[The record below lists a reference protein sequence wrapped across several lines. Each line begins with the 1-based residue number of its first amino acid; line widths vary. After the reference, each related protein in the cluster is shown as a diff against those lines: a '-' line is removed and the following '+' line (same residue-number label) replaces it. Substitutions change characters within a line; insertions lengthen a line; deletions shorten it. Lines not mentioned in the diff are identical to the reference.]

1 LFVTCRKIYSV
12 MDVWYILVI
21 KSIINRFDGGVPM
34 VWDWILTIYT
44 VIATFAFLV
53 FPLVWII
60 GYGVSGNKKTAS
72 RLAADITMVFLIG
85 SVASMY
91 DSLFDTSFRGF
102 WIIVLFLLLLAG
114 FIGNAQNRLRGK
126 VDPVKIGRAVWR
138 LGFLVLGFMYLL
150 FFMIRIIIFI
160 IQI

>member
-1 LFVTCRKIYSV
+1 
-12 MDVWYILVI
+12 MD
-21 KSIINRFDGGVPM
+21 
-34 VWDWILTIYT
+34 WDWLLSIYAI
-44 VIATFAFLV
+44 IATFAFLV

-60 GYGVSGNKKTAS
+60 GYGIWGNKKTAS

-85 SVASMY
+85 AVASMY
-91 DSLFDTSFRGF
+91 DRIFDTSFKGF

-126 VDPVKIGRAVWR
+126 ADPIKIGRAVWR
-138 LGFLVLGFMYLL
+138 LGFLVLGFTYLL
-150 FFMIRIIIFI
+150 FFLIGIIISI

>member
-1 LFVTCRKIYSV
+1 
-12 MDVWYILVI
+12 M
-21 KSIINRFDGGVPM
+21 
-34 VWDWILTIYT
+34 
-44 VIATFAFLV
+44 IATFAFLV

-60 GYGVSGNKKTAS
+60 GYGIKGNKKIAS
-72 RLAADITMVFLIG
+72 RLAADITMIFLIG
-85 SVASMY
+85 AVALLY
-91 DSLFDTSFRGF
+91 DRLFDTSFNGF

-126 VDPVKIGRAVWR
+126 VDPIKIGRAVWR

-150 FFMIRIIIFI
+150 FFLSGIIISI

>member
-1 LFVTCRKIYSV
+1 
-12 MDVWYILVI
+12 M
-21 KSIINRFDGGVPM
+21 G
-34 VWDWILTIYT
+34 WIMSLYV

-60 GYGVSGNKKTAS
+60 GYGIKDDKKAAS

-85 SVASMY
+85 AVSILY
-91 DSLFDTSFRGF
+91 DRLFHTSFKGF
-102 WIIVLFLLLLAG
+102 WIIALFLLLLAG

-126 VDPVKIGRAVWR
+126 VDPIKIGRAVWR
-138 LGFLVLGFMYLL
+138 LGFLVLSFLYLL
-150 FFMIRIIIFI
+150 FFIIELIIII

>member
-1 LFVTCRKIYSV
+1 
-12 MDVWYILVI
+12 
-21 KSIINRFDGGVPM
+21 M
-34 VWDWILTIYT
+34 VWDWFLSIYA

-53 FPLVWII
+53 FPLIWII
-60 GYGVSGNKKTAS
+60 GYGIHGDKKSAS

-85 SVASMY
+85 AVASMY
-91 DSLFDTSFRGF
+91 DRLFNTSFKGF

-114 FIGNAQNRLRGK
+114 FIGNAQNRLKGR

-150 FFMIRIIIFI
+150 FVLVGIIISI

>member
-1 LFVTCRKIYSV
+1 MGWLLNIYA
-12 MDVWYILVI
+12 
-21 KSIINRFDGGVPM
+21 
-34 VWDWILTIYT
+34 

-60 GYGVSGNKKTAS
+60 GYGIKGNKKIAS
-72 RLAADITMVFLIG
+72 RLAADITMIFLIG
-85 SVASMY
+85 AVALLY
-91 DSLFDTSFRGF
+91 DRLFDTSFKGF

-126 VDPVKIGRAVWR
+126 VDPIKIGRAVWR
-138 LGFLVLGFMYLL
+138 LGFLVLGFMYVL
-150 FFMIRIIIFI
+150 FFLIGIIISI